1 VQVVPRGS
9 DEQHRDQREEHPDN
23 DHGASVRSQLDACRK
38 ASIMVATPSK
48 GPAVPVPTARETDV
62 VIDAESVARLRLTI
76 GRLARQMR
84 VSATH
89 AGLTPS
95 QMSVLNTVVRQG
107 PLRLAELQSIEAV
120 NPTMLSRIVGKLED
134 AGLITRVGDP
144 VDRRVVTV
152 AVTPAGRRTQE
163 QVRDDRNKLLTA
175 LLRGLPPEQAAAV
188 IAALPALEALSLGLT
203 S

>member
-1 VQVVPRGS
+1 
-9 DEQHRDQREEHPDN
+9 
-23 DHGASVRSQLDACRK
+23 
-38 ASIMVATPSK
+38 M
-48 GPAVPVPTARETDV
+48 PVPTARETDV